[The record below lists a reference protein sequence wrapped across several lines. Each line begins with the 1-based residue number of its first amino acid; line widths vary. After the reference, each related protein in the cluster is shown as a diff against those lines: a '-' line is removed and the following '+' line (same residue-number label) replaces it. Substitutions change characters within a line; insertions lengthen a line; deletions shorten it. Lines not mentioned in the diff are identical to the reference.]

1 MQPESTPGGPKD
13 TEFIGPRLEV
23 FRSTLT
29 GVVDE
34 MSVQLA
40 RAAHSVNIRTRHDFA
55 CALFDQDGRV
65 VAQSA
70 AIGQPGFVGAFAVY
84 IPRVIQA
91 LQGEALE
98 PGDHIVTN
106 NPHLGMTHLPDVTV
120 MTPLFNG
127 EELIGFAASV
137 AHHSDIGGWAAGGW
151 VADARELLQEGI
163 VINPMKLVVRGTLQT
178 DLLRLIC
185 ENTRTPEENL
195 GDFKA
200 QIAVGDIAQR
210 RLSRVVD
217 DLGVPRY
224 RRGVEAMFAYAR
236 RRMVAAIGTLSVQ
249 SGTGESRLDAVDRA
263 SAPLIHADVRITDG
277 RISIDLSGSS
287 DQLDSPMNCT
297 YAQAYT
303 CAFYAVQALT
313 DPTLSVNDGC
323 YSVVELRAR
332 PGSIVDPTPAAAVSV
347 GWETAT
353 RVTDAVLAALG
364 GRDAARRVAESKGT
378 MGVMGYGGRT
388 SDGSPFAFFEAVG
401 GGYGARGE
409 IDGVDGVQAHVQN
422 TADAQVEEVEA
433 AHPLR
438 ITSIELAPDTEGA
451 GRRRGGLG
459 ITKDVEFLTSGTWTA
474 ASDRRVFSPAGLD
487 GGFSA
492 TPQRYELKLP
502 GQTGWSE
509 VPGRAN
515 MAVPA
520 GTRVRITTPGGGGIG
535 DPQTRDI
542 AAVLADVV
550 EDRITPERAR
560 TVYGVVMTMR
570 DGAWIV
576 DEQATSAARASP
588 S

>member
-1 MQPESTPGGPKD
+1 MASSNPE
-13 TEFIGPRLEV
+13 EFSGARLEV

-55 CALFDQDGRV
+55 CAIFDVEGRV

-84 IPRVIQA
+84 IPRVIHA
-91 LQGEALE
+91 LHDAVLE

-120 MTPLFNG
+120 MAPLHLG
-127 EELIGFAASV
+127 EKLIGFAASV

-151 VADARELLQEGI
+151 VADACELLQEGI
-163 VINPMKLVVRGTLQT
+163 VINPMKLVVRGELQT

-185 ENTRTPEENL
+185 ENTRTPNENE

-200 QIAVGDIAQR
+200 QIAVGNVAQR
-210 RLSRVVD
+210 RLAHIVEE
-217 DLGVPRY
+217 LGVPRY
-224 RRGVEAMFAYAR
+224 DRGVQSLFGYAR
-236 RRMVAAIGTLSVQ
+236 RRMQAAIATLAVQ
-249 SGTGESRLDAVDRA
+249 EGSGESRLDAADWG
-263 SAPLIHADVRITDG
+263 SAPLIHADVRIADG
-277 RISIDLSGSS
+277 TISIDLTGSS

-303 CAFYAVQALT
+303 CAFYAVQAMT

-323 YSVVELRAR
+323 YSVVELRTRA
-332 PGSIVDPTPAAAVSV
+332 GSIVDPTPTAAVSV

-353 RVTDAVLAALG
+353 RVTDAVLAALAG
-364 GRDAARRVAESKGT
+364 SDPVTRVAESKGT
-378 MGVMGYGGRT
+378 MGVMGYGGRAV
-388 SDGSPFAFFEAVG
+388 DGSAFAFFEAVG

-409 IDGVDGVQAHVQN
+409 LDGVDGVQAHVQN

-438 ITSIELAPDTEGA
+438 ITSIELASDTEGA

-459 ITKDVEFLTSGTWTA
+459 ITKEVEFLTAGTWTA
-474 ASDRRVFSPAGLD
+474 ASDRRVFAPAGLD
-487 GGFSA
+487 GGHSA
-492 TPQRYELKLP
+492 TPQRYELRSP
-502 GQTGWSE
+502 GEHGWSD
-509 VPGRAN
+509 VAGRVN
-515 MAVPA
+515 VAVSA
-520 GTRVRITTPGGGGIG
+520 GTHVRITTPGGGGIG
-535 DPQTRDI
+535 DPQTR
-542 AAVLADVV
+542 AVGAVLADVV
-550 EDRITPERAR
+550 EGRITPERAR
-560 TVYGVVMTMR
+560 LVYAVVVR
-570 DGAWIV
+570 ADDGTWII
-576 DEQATSAARASP
+576 DEQATAAARLGSP
-588 S
+588 